1 MVARVTGWSGVW
13 PVVLALLGGACEPAD
28 STTLPGFQGI
38 VEYEE
43 RTLAFEVP
51 GRLHRL
57 AIDEGMLLQPG
68 DEIGRLDD
76 TLERLARDGRAAEAR
91 AVRKQLA
98 LLEAGSRPE
107 DIKALRASLR
117 AAVSAEAL
125 AERTLD
131 REQGLADKGA
141 GRTADLDAAASAL
154 ATTRARRQEL
164 EQTLARA
171 RRGAREEE
179 IEVAEAQAEAAEAA
193 VTTSEA
199 RIARHVL
206 ASEHAGHVLEV
217 HREEGEFVGVGTP
230 IVTMADLE
238 RPYVDV
244 FVPEGRIDDAALGAA
259 ASVRI
264 DAVEAPFDGQ
274 VELVGRRTEFT
285 PKFLF
290 SDRERPNLV
299 LRVRIR
305 VRDPE
310 RRLRAGLPAFATIE
324 GDAAPGDEA
333 EVARGAAP

>member
-1 MVARVTGWSGVW
+1 VDVEWA
-13 PVVLALLGGACEPAD
+13 VLANGSSRRWIAAIGLVVAAAAACEPSDA
-28 STTLPGFQGI
+28 TTLPGFQGI

-51 GRLHRL
+51 GRLQVL
-57 AIDEGMLLQPG
+57 EVDEGMLLAPSHV
-68 DEIGRLDD
+68 IGRLDD
-76 TLERLARDGRAAEAR
+76 TLERLARDGRAAEAK

-98 LLEAGSRPE
+98 LIEAGARPE
-107 DIKALRASLR
+107 DVKALQASLR
-117 AAVSAEAL
+117 AATSTEAL
-125 AERTLD
+125 AERTLA
-131 REQGLADKGA
+131 REQGLTDKGM
-141 GRTADLDAAASAL
+141 GRAADLDAASSAL
-154 ATTRARRQEL
+154 ATAKAKRQEL
-164 EQTLARA
+164 EQSLARA
-171 RRGAREEE
+171 RHGARAEE

-193 VTTSEA
+193 VKTSDA

-244 FVPEGRIDDAALGAA
+244 FVPEGRIDEAALGAMA
-259 ASVRI
+259 WVHI
-264 DAVEAPFDGQ
+264 DAEEQPFAGS

-305 VRDPE
+305 VHDPE
-310 RRLRAGLPAFATIE
+310 QRLRAGLPAFVAIE
-324 GDAAPGDEA
+324 GDPQ
-333 EVARGAAP
+333 

>member
-1 MVARVTGWSGVW
+1 M
-13 PVVLALLGGACEPAD
+13 ALGLVIAGAAACEPSDA
-28 STTLPGFQGI
+28 TALPGYQGI

-51 GRLHRL
+51 GRLHGL
-57 AIDEGMLLQPG
+57 AVDEGLLLAPG

-76 TLERLARDGRAAEAR
+76 TLERLARDGRAAEAK

-98 LLEAGSRPE
+98 LIEAGSRPE
-107 DIKALRASLR
+107 DVKALRASLR
-117 AAVSAEAL
+117 AAASAEAL
-125 AERTLD
+125 AERTLA
-131 REQGLADKGA
+131 REQGLADKGM
-141 GRTADLDAAASAL
+141 GRSADLDAAATGL
-154 ATTRARRQEL
+154 ATARAKRQEL

-179 IEVAEAQAEAAEAA
+179 VEVAEAQAEAAEAA
-193 VTTSEA
+193 IKTSEA

-244 FVPEGRIDDAALGAA
+244 FVPVGRIDDAALGGAA
-259 ASVRI
+259 TVRI
-264 DAVEAPFDGQ
+264 DASDTPFAGE
-274 VELVGRRTEFT
+274 VELIGRRTEFT

-305 VRDPE
+305 VHDPE
-310 RRLRAGLPAFATIE
+310 QRLRAGLPAFVTLQGA
-324 GDAAPGDEA
+324 AAPESSPA
-333 EVARGAAP
+333 S

>member
-1 MVARVTGWSGVW
+1 MA
-13 PVVLALLGGACEPAD
+13 ACEP
-28 STTLPGFQGI
+28 SGSSTLPGHQGI

-51 GRLHRL
+51 GRLHVL
-57 AIDEGMLLQPG
+57 EVDEGMMLAPG
-68 DEIGRLDD
+68 NVIGRLDD
-76 TLERLARDGRAAEAR
+76 TLERLARDARAAEAK

-98 LLEAGSRPE
+98 LIEAGSRPE
-107 DIKALRASLR
+107 DVKALRASLR
-117 AAVSAEAL
+117 AAASAEAL
-125 AERTLD
+125 AERTFG
-131 REQGLADKGA
+131 REQGLSDKGI
-141 GRTADLDAAASAL
+141 GRTADLDAAASAF
-154 ATTRARRQEL
+154 TTARAKRQEL

-171 RRGAREEE
+171 RKGAREEE
-179 IEVAEAQAEAAEAA
+179 VEVAEAQAEAAEAA
-193 VTTSEA
+193 VKTSEA

-206 ASEHAGHVLEV
+206 ASEHEGHVLEV

-244 FVPEGRIDDAALGAA
+244 FVPEGLIDDAALGAA
-259 ASVRI
+259 ATVRI
-264 DAVEAPFDGQ
+264 DAVDAPFEGE

-305 VRDPE
+305 VHDPE
-310 RRLRAGLPAFATIE
+310 RRLRAGLPAFAIID
-324 GDAAPGDEA
+324 GDGK
-333 EVARGAAP
+333 G

>member
-1 MVARVTGWSGVW
+1 MRVGILRPLVW
-13 PVVLALLGGACEPAD
+13 RLAAGLVLAAGAGCEPSGAG
-28 STTLPGFQGI
+28 TPPGYQGI
-38 VEYEE
+38 VEYDE

-51 GRLHRL
+51 GRLHAL
-57 AIDEGMLLQPG
+57 EVDEGMMLAPG
-68 DEIGRLDD
+68 DVIGRLDD
-76 TLERLARDGRAAEAR
+76 TLERLARDGRAAEAK

-98 LLEAGSRPE
+98 LIEAGSRPE
-107 DIKALRASLR
+107 DVKALRASLR
-117 AAVSAEAL
+117 AAVSAETL
-125 AERTLD
+125 AERTLE
-131 REQGLADKGA
+131 REQGLSDKGMEA
-141 GRTADLDAAASAL
+141 TADLDPAASAL
-154 ATTRARRQEL
+154 TTSRAKRQEL

-179 IEVAEAQAEAAEAA
+179 VEVAEAQAEAAEAS
-193 VTTSEA
+193 VKTSEA

-244 FVPEGRIDDAALGAA
+244 FVPEGRVDDAALGAA

-264 DAVEAPFDGQ
+264 DASDAPFEGH
-274 VELVGRRTEFT
+274 VELIGRRTEFT

-305 VRDPE
+305 VHDPE

-324 GDAAPGDEA
+324 SRTPPASDGKE
-333 EVARGAAP
+333 

>member
-1 MVARVTGWSGVW
+1 MA
-13 PVVLALLGGACEPAD
+13 ACEASD
-28 STTLPGFQGI
+28 ARMLPNYQGV

-51 GRLHRL
+51 GRLDVL
-57 AIDEGMLLQPG
+57 EIDEGMMLAPG
-68 DEIGRLDD
+68 DVIGRLDD

-98 LLEAGSRPE
+98 LIEAGSRPE

-117 AAVSAEAL
+117 AAVSAESL
-125 AERTLD
+125 AERTLA
-131 REQGLADKGA
+131 REQGLTGKGI
-141 GRTADLDAAASAL
+141 GRTADLDAASSAL
-154 ATTRARRQEL
+154 TTARARRQEL

-171 RRGAREEE
+171 RKGAREEE

-193 VTTSEA
+193 VKTSDA

-206 ASEHAGHVLEV
+206 ASEHVGHVLEV
-217 HREEGEFVGVGTP
+217 HREEGEIVGVGTP

-244 FVPEGRIDDAALGAA
+244 FVPEGRIDDAALGATA
-259 ASVRI
+259 LVHI
-264 DAVEAPFDGQ
+264 DASDVPFEGQ
-274 VELVGRRTEFT
+274 VELIGRRTEFT

-305 VRDPE
+305 VYDPE
-310 RRLRAGLPAFATIE
+310 RRLRAGLPAFVTIDRAGE
-324 GDAAPGDEA
+324 ALEQAAMDGPAAPSGDAVGRAAGARPDES
-333 EVARGAAP
+333 

>member
-1 MVARVTGWSGVW
+1 M
-13 PVVLALLGGACEPAD
+13 ALSWGLGLGGGAACEPSD
-28 STTLPGFQGI
+28 SRTQPGFQGI

-51 GRLHRL
+51 GRLHAL
-57 AIDEGMLLQPG
+57 AADEGMMLAPG
-68 DEIGRLDD
+68 DVIGRLDD
-76 TLERLARDGRAAEAR
+76 TLERLGRDGRAAEAK

-98 LLEAGSRPE
+98 LIEAGSRPE
-107 DIKALRASLR
+107 DVKALRASLR
-117 AAVSAEAL
+117 AAVSAESL
-125 AERTLD
+125 AERTLE
-131 REQGLADKGA
+131 REQEIDDKGM
-141 GRTADLDAAASAL
+141 GRAADLDAARSAL
-154 ATTRARRQEL
+154 TTTRARRQEL

-171 RRGAREEE
+171 RKGAREEE
-179 IEVAEAQAEAAEAA
+179 VEVAEAQAEAAEAA
-193 VTTSEA
+193 VATSEA

-206 ASEHAGHVLEV
+206 KSEHAGYVLEV

-259 ASVRI
+259 AQVRI
-264 DAVEAPFDGQ
+264 DAADEPFAGQ

-305 VRDPE
+305 VHDPE
-310 RRLRAGLPAFATIE
+310 RRLRAGLPAFVTID
-324 GDAAPGDEA
+324 GAAPGAGE
-333 EVARGAAP
+333 EPGPP